1 MGAAAQGLVSLIL
14 TEWLWVGAA
23 AAAAAQ
29 EVGDEWPYDDWLQS
43 VKLNRHFV
51 KEGFHRE
58 IVTDVEFGASVSSD
72 CCVMVKE
79 QLPQGLYVDPYELA
93 SHQEHNKTEVLVLD
107 VIDIEAP
114 EYLSTV
120 HSILIYLKPHSR
132 RADYFTAT
140 VPVHIRYH
148 RPTSMGDTVTL
159 VTLADP
165 ELMVHCERSLVHEG
179 GFKLALTK
187 APCSVS
193 NHSICNWI
201 NVNYQ
206 TVTSTLSLQV
216 PVGQTHHIVAV
227 STVTL
232 LTTVL
237 CCSLLIKTV
246 WTYGEFEYSIQR

>member
-148 RPTSMGDTVTL
+148 RPTS
-159 VTLADP
+159 
-165 ELMVHCERSLVHEG
+165 LVHEG